1 MNRNSKA
8 GKDLV
13 LLAIASTLAY
23 FFAALFGG
31 FDALEKLEKNNGL
44 SKVHPEELILILV
57 ILGFATTIF
66 FLRRYKEF
74 HEEISE
80 RKESEQ
86 IMRESRTQALLQQ
99 KDLEILFQHIENV
112 KKEWERMLDSVG
124 DMVVLSYIGGN
135 INRCNRAFMEFVG
148 RSYEE
153 ILGKNLES
161 LLKEQG
167 IEVSDLDVQTLNG
180 YFKAKGKW
188 FGLKSYPFKD
198 IVTGDITG
206 AVILIHDESIPPT
219 AVEFREDGN

>member
-13 LLAIASTLAY
+13 LLAIASILAY
-23 FFAALFGG
+23 FCAALFGG

-44 SKVHPEELILILV
+44 SKIYPEELILILV
-57 ILGFATTIF
+57 ILGIATTIF
-66 FLRRYKEF
+66 FIRRYKEF
-74 HEEISE
+74 NEEIIE
-80 RKESEQ
+80 RKKSEN
-86 IMRESRTQALLQQ
+86 IMRESRTQVLLQQ

-124 DMVVLSYIGGN
+124 DMVVLSDIGGKV
-135 INRCNRAFMEFVG
+135 NRCNRAFMNFVG
-148 RSYEE
+148 RSYDQ

-167 IEVSDLDVQTLNG
+167 IEISDLDLRTLDG

-198 IVTGDITG
+198 IVTGDNTG
-206 AVILIHDESIPPT
+206 SVILIHDESISPT